1 MRRADG
7 STLGA
12 SEPLVAANGALEV
25 WLIVIVFDE
34 PIVETLMVAFEVVV
48 FGELVN
54 RVAEMALAYRNNL
67 AEAL

>member
-1 MRRADG
+1 M
-7 STLGA
+7 
-12 SEPLVAANGALEV
+12 AANGALEV

>member
-7 STLGA
+7 RPSGA
-12 SEPLVAANGALEV
+12 PEPVVAANGALEV
-25 WLIVIVFDE
+25 WLIVIVFDA
-34 PIVETLMVAFEVVV
+34 PIVESLMIAFEAVV

-54 RVAEMALAYRNNL
+54 SVAQMTLAYRNKL